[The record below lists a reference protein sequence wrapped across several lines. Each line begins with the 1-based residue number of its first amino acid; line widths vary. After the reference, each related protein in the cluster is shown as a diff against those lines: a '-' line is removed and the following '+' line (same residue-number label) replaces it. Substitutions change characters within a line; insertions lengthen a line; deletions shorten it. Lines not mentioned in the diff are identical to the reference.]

1 MNIISVSI
9 NAVKKLFNFFYK
21 VTFIFVILFAILFI
35 FGSVI
40 NSEKNTL
47 LNTNPSDHNRE
58 TIYQIINNP
67 DLNKT
72 KEGKNKIK
80 RYRYLTCSLIGEGC
94 TDNPNDGD
102 KNYSASFFGTLGK
115 IVSMPFAYQPAS
127 GIYYAT
133 NSLFDLHLIPRT
145 YAIEG
150 VGFAALRPVLN
161 IWKIF
166 RYLSYLII
174 VFVLFI
180 MGFAIMFRMKID
192 PQTVISLEN
201 ALPRLITTLIMITM
215 SFAIAGF
222 MIDLMYILMGV
233 VISIIVNDSNHGLM
247 YANKTELIQRL
258 YTDTGPFLIG
268 TIIDATWIPSIG
280 SSLLGILPHGVEIMV
295 RNLAAGI
302 ITILSA
308 RVPLGNLLVWG
319 DMLSGIPVFG
329 KPAQV
334 FYILNVVPDFFNK
347 VKDSVDLIVFLAIIV
362 TSLLLFIRITTMLF
376 FCFIQILI
384 LVVFSPIILLFQAVP
399 GKNPFGFWIKN
410 LLSNLIAF
418 PLVAIL
424 LIIGAFIVNTP
435 PQSGFIW
442 RPPFINS
449 SSAEGFNAIIGI
461 GLLFMIPNLVK
472 LIKKAL
478 GGDGLPGAG
487 FGLFF
492 SGVTAPLGAALPI
505 GAQFASA
512 YWSFGVM
519 RSMLGNIGGK
529 SKPGASVSA
538 VAESAEN
545 VIQGIEAWRHGRG
558 NPK

>member
-1 MNIISVSI
+1 MNIISLSI
-9 NAVKKLFNFFYK
+9 NAVKKFFNSLYK
-21 VTFIFVILFAILFI
+21 AAFIFVILFVILFI

-40 NSEKNTL
+40 NSERNTL
-47 LNTNPSDHNRE
+47 LNANSSNHNRE

-72 KEGKNKIK
+72 KEGKSKIK
-80 RYRYLTCSLIGEGC
+80 RYRYVICSLIGEGC
-94 TDNPNDGD
+94 TDNPNDSE
-102 KNYSASFFGTLGK
+102 KYYSTSFFGTLGK

-133 NSLFDLHLIPRT
+133 NSLFDVHLIPRT

-150 VGFAALRPVLN
+150 VGFAALRPILN

-222 MIDLMYILMGV
+222 MIDFMYILMGV
-233 VISIIVNDSNHGLM
+233 IVSIIVSDTSHGLM
-247 YANKTELIQRL
+247 YANKTELIQKL
-258 YTDTGPFLIG
+258 FTDTGPFLIG
-268 TIIDATWIPSIG
+268 TIIDTTWIPSIG
-280 SSLLGILPHGVEIMV
+280 SSLLGILPHGIEIMV
-295 RNLAAGI
+295 RNIAAGI
-302 ITILSA
+302 ITIISSK
-308 RVPLGNLLVWG
+308 VPLGNLLVWG
-319 DMLSGIPVFG
+319 DFLSGIPVFG
-329 KPAQV
+329 KPAQI

-347 VKDSVDLIVFLAIIV
+347 VKNYVDMIVFLAIIV

-384 LVVFSPIILLFQAVP
+384 LVIFSPIILLFQAIP
-399 GKNPFGFWIKN
+399 GKNAFGFWIKN

-424 LIIGAFIVNTP
+424 LIVGAFIVNSP

-472 LIKKAL
+472 LVKKAL

-492 SGVTAPLGAALPI
+492 SGVTAPLGAAIPI
-505 GAQFASA
+505 GSQFASA
-512 YWSFGVM
+512 YWSFGIM

-529 SKPGASVSA
+529 SKPAGTISDAASGV
-538 VAESAEN
+538 EN
-545 VIQGIEAWRHGRG
+545 VIEAGKAFQRG
-558 NPK
+558 GGDKR